1 VLANRL
7 TGIELKEKYFYL
19 QRRSKCSFF
28 IELCSSSIVFILCN
42 THNQIFELENEEQR
56 LRYIFLSKKKN
67 TKRNDTN
74 KKKKKIHYECHYIC

>member
-56 LRYIFLSKKKN
+56 LRYIFFFEKKEHK
-67 TKRNDTN
+67 TK
-74 KKKKKIHYECHYIC
+74 